1 MISSSE
7 GGGCK
12 FGVYGW
18 VSFTLDA
25 LFGRNDSTALG
36 FCMYGIEMESM
47 ILTPDF
53 FFFSFSVSLSVC
65 VHVRAPVF
73 SVSLLGAAMTR
84 LEPDSIVNIG
94 QNTHLEYPK

>member
-1 MISSSE
+1 MISASE

-25 LFGRNDSTALG
+25 PFGRNDSTALG

-47 ILTPDF
+47 ILTSDF
-53 FFFSFSVSLSVC
+53 LCLSLCVCMCVCLSVLC
-65 VHVRAPVF
+65 PLPVD
-73 SVSLLGAAMTR
+73 AMTR
-84 LEPDSIVNIG
+84 LEPDSIVNIS